1 MGDES
6 LPLAGGVDYVA
17 LNAKLEA
24 EAATAAGGAAAA
36 AVSVSAVEL

>member
-1 MGDES
+1 MHNES

-24 EAATAAGGAAAA
+24 EAATAAGGTTSA
-36 AVSVSAVEL
+36 AVCVSAVEL